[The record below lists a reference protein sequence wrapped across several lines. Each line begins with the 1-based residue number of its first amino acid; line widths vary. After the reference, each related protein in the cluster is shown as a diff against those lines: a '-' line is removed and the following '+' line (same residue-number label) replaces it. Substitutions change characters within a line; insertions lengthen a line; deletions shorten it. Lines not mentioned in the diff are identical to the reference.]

1 MKMESNTTAA
11 QIDLLFHEA
20 DEKGERH
27 SRHTWRTGL
36 SMLILTKGERRFKWS
51 LMYQKAIGYRK
62 SFGDYETDAELI
74 KQVKATF
81 EDHGK

>member
-1 MKMESNTTAA
+1 MNTETPATE
-11 QIDLLFHEA
+11 IDLLFHEA

-27 SRHTWRTGL
+27 SRNTWRNGL

-51 LMYQKAIGYRK
+51 LLYQKAIGYRK

-81 EDHGK
+81 EDHGIK